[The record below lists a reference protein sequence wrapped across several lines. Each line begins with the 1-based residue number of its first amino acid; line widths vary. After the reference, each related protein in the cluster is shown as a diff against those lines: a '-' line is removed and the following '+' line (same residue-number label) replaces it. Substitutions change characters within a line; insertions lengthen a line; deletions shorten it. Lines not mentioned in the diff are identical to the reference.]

1 MKMLRESGT
10 VTVGGIME
18 RFGVSEATARRDLE
32 TLEQE
37 KKLVRT
43 FGGAILETV
52 RTEIPFYRK
61 MDLNP
66 EAKKELADK
75 ALPLIRDGDV
85 IGLTGGST
93 TMAIAR
99 ALQQQTFERLTVVTN
114 AINIAYELAGKPGLQ
129 LVVTGGVIR
138 TQSFELSGP
147 LADATLGELTIQRTF
162 VGADGVSLARGIT
175 TFDELEAHTNR
186 VMMRHSFETYVVAD
200 HSKWNRDSVFRISD
214 LSDVTAL
221 LTDSGLD
228 AATRQA
234 FAAAGAK
241 LM

>member
-1 MKMLRESGT
+1 MRENGA
-10 VTVGGIME
+10 VTVSGIME
-18 RFGVSEATARRDLE
+18 EFGVSEATARRDLE

-37 KKLVRT
+37 KKLIRT

-52 RTEIPFYRK
+52 RTEIPFYSK

-66 EAKKELADK
+66 EEKRELADK
-75 ALPLIRDGDV
+75 ALSLIRDGDV

-99 ALQQQTFERLTVVTN
+99 ALQQRPFERLTVVTN
-114 AINIAYELAGKPGLQ
+114 AINIAFELAGKPGMQ
-129 LVVTGGVIR
+129 LIVTGGVIR

-147 LADATLGELTIQRTF
+147 LADATLGELTIQKTF

-200 HSKWNRDSVFRISD
+200 RSKWNRDSVFLISG
-214 LSDVTAL
+214 LSAVTAL

-228 AATRQA
+228 PATRKA
-234 FAAAGAK
+234 FSDAGTR
-241 LM
+241 LL